1 MARRCPGEGLAAL
14 EFAHGELRAFERRY
28 LSGSAGT
35 FEDMDLEAVAAA
47 LAPRLL
53 AYLTART
60 GSRSLAEDVA
70 QDALVALVQCWRRRG
85 PPESPEA
92 FAFAIAKRRAGRALA
107 RRALLAPID
116 ALLGRRH
123 TAVAVDA
130 AMAHRQALA
139 AVLRDIRRLPRRDR
153 KVLLLSAAGELRI
166 ADIAA
171 VTGASPAAVKMRL
184 SRARRRL
191 LTSHEGTAN
200 EPARTAE

>member
-1 MARRCPGEGLAAL
+1 
-14 EFAHGELRAFERRY
+14 
-28 LSGSAGT
+28 
-35 FEDMDLEAVAAA
+35 MDLEAVAAA

-60 GSRSLAEDVA
+60 GSRSLAEDLA

-85 PPESPEA
+85 PPHSPDA
-92 FAFAIAKRRAGRALA
+92 FVFAIAKRRAGRALA
-107 RRALLAPID
+107 RRALLAPLD
-116 ALLGRRH
+116 TLLGRRH
-123 TAVAVDA
+123 SAVAVDA
-130 AMAHRQALA
+130 VLEHRQALV

-153 KVLLLSAAGELRI
+153 EVLLLSAVGELRM

-184 SRARRRL
+184 SRARHRL
-191 LTSHEGTAN
+191 LSSHRGTTH